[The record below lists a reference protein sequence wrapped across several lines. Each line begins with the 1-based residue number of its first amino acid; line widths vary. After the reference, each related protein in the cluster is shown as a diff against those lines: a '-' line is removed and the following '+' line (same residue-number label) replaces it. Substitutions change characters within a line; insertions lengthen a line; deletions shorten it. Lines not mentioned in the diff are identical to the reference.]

1 MSCEAVSLD
10 QVGDDGGLNG
20 AQGQGEVA
28 RFRAPFRDGNNRISK
43 GTGYSVRLK
52 EKNRD

>member
-1 MSCEAVSLD
+1 MSWETVSLD

-20 AQGQGEVA
+20 TQNQEKWSYLKHISKIEVTG
-28 RFRAPFRDGNNRISK
+28 FSK

-52 EKNRD
+52 EKSRD